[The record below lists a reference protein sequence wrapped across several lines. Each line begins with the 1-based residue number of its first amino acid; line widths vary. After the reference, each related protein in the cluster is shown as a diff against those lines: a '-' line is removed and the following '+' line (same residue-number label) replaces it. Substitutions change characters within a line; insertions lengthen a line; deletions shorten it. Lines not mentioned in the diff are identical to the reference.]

1 MEPEHEEVEEEIPGE
16 IPSEETTE
24 KKETAE
30 PKEEEKDAE
39 GRIIEIHPPPPF
51 DEATLNPFIDVFMAK
66 RGLADRKQAAVK
78 LANVLFRM
86 GYDPRK
92 DIQNVTT
99 YVDNLSTVLSALPDT
114 PETVPVKGALL
125 ARGALDTAGM
135 LSRSHF
141 GERDMSGVDPE
152 LKQMLKFAQ
161 NAKVTMKILDS
172 AFAGD
177 SNSGGGSSGLK
188 ELTARLNRLEGDK
201 ALDAKL
207 APLHAEMRNLQQNV
221 QALLTRETTK
231 KPAEE
236 SPGMKDVKTMFSAME
251 KRLDGIDQR
260 YQFSNEVQGIKTE
273 IATLKTLVEKGGGKP
288 GNVSDVFDQA
298 VTLMD
303 KISEVTKKYG
313 GAGFGEGDFD
323 WRAAALSTVSEIGTE
338 AISAAKE
345 IYTEKHPAELREDKT
360 AATEKISERVIDHR
374 LLSYIQKKTA
384 TGALEFNSL
393 DAARKVGASNEE
405 VLASYQRLVQ
415 KGILKGGRAD
425 EAKSEEKEQPAE
437 EEWVDG

>member
-1 MEPEHEEVEEEIPGE
+1 MEQGEELEEEIPGE
-16 IPSEETTE
+16 IPSEEKTE
-24 KKETAE
+24 EKEAVKPE
-30 PKEEEKDAE
+30 KEEETE
-39 GRIIEIHPPPPF
+39 GRVIEIHPPPPF

-66 RGLADRKQAAVK
+66 RGLADRKKAAVK
-78 LANVLFRM
+78 LADVLFRM

-99 YVDNLSTVLSALPDT
+99 YINNLSTVLNSMPDT
-114 PETVPVKGALL
+114 PETIPVKGALL
-125 ARGALDTAGM
+125 ARGAVESAGM
-135 LSRSHF
+135 IGQSHF
-141 GERDMSGVDPE
+141 GERNVSGIDPE
-152 LKQMLKFAQ
+152 LQQMIKMAQ
-161 NAKVTMKILDS
+161 KAKITMKILDS
-172 AFAGD
+172 AFTGD
-177 SNSGGGSSGLK
+177 SNSGSGSSEVK

-207 APLHAEMRNLQQNV
+207 APLYTGINDLKTTV
-221 QALLTRETTK
+221 QALLTKDSTK
-231 KPAEE
+231 KPPEE

-288 GNVSDVFDQA
+288 GNVSDVFDQTIA
-298 VTLMD
+298 LMD

-313 GAGFGEGDFD
+313 GAGFGEGEYD
-323 WRAAALSTVSEIGTE
+323 WRAAALSAASEIGTE
-338 AISAAKE
+338 AIAAARD
-345 IYTEKHPAELREDKT
+345 IYTERSPAELREDKT
-360 AATEKISERVIDHR
+360 VATEKISERVVDHR

-384 TGALEFNSL
+384 VGALEFNSL

-415 KGILKGGRAD
+415 KGILKGGGAD
-425 EAKSEEKEQPAE
+425 EAKSGEKEQPAE